1 MQFSTVP
8 AGCFNPPLVS
18 DQTAFG
24 LQRAPGAPS
33 NVSNRSIAMLSFI
46 VRLRSR
52 SHIIISRQTADASK
66 PRLHAASR
74 RNQARQRVAILM
86 AGFAACFAIVGGR
99 LVWYGAMEPLTTA
112 SIGNPAVVASRP
124 DIIDRNGALLA
135 TDLNMVSL
143 YADPRKIVDAN
154 EVVEKLSAVI
164 PNLDWRD
171 THKKLRSKTAFQWL
185 RRQLTPR
192 QQADILA
199 LGIPGI
205 GFRPEKRRFYPGAE
219 TASHIVGH
227 VNVDN
232 QGLAGMERYL
242 DQQGLSDLRQLGMTS
257 GAPLEPVRLSIDMRV
272 QTIVRDVAARSM
284 EAYQAEAAGAAII
297 DVETGEVLAMASVP
311 DYNPNEPSRTLADG
325 TVDKEYEKG
334 WFNRMSNA
342 TFEMGSTFKSFTLA
356 MGLDAGKINLNTVV
370 DASRPIRMGGFTIKD
385 FKGKNRPLSIPE
397 VFQYSSNIGT
407 AAVADRVGIE
417 GHQEFLT
424 RLGLLSKM
432 ETEMPGVAT
441 PTQPRTWKKINSVTI
456 SFGHGVA
463 TTPLQTAVAAASL
476 INGGKLLPPTFLP
489 RTQEAAIDL
498 AKSVLKET
506 TSADMR
512 YLFTWNGLKGSGRG
526 AQVEGF
532 NVGGKTGTADKVIN
546 GRYASD
552 INFNAFVAAFPMDKP
567 RYIVLSIIDAPK
579 TGEHGGRTAASTA
592 APMVKQIISRAAP
605 LLGVQPRFGPVGDS
619 YLLADY

>member
-1 MQFSTVP
+1 
-8 AGCFNPPLVS
+8 
-18 DQTAFG
+18 
-24 LQRAPGAPS
+24 
-33 NVSNRSIAMLSFI
+33 
-46 VRLRSR
+46 
-52 SHIIISRQTADASK
+52 
-66 PRLHAASR
+66 
-74 RNQARQRVAILM
+74 M

>member
-1 MQFSTVP
+1 
-8 AGCFNPPLVS
+8 
-18 DQTAFG
+18 
-24 LQRAPGAPS
+24 
-33 NVSNRSIAMLSFI
+33 MLSFV

-52 SHIIISRQTADASK
+52 SHFTLKNNTSRPAPTIRGTEASRQRLARYGSK
-66 PRLHAASR
+66 
-74 RNQARQRVAILM
+74 
-86 AGFAACFAIVGGR
+86 
-99 LVWYGAMEPLTTA
+99 EPLTTA

-124 DIIDRNGALLA
+124 DIPDRNGVLLA

-143 YADPRKIVDAN
+143 YADPRRIVDPN
-154 EVVEKLSAVI
+154 EVVEKLSEVI

-171 THKKLRSKTAFQWL
+171 THQKLRSKTAFQWL

-192 QQADILA
+192 QQADIMA

-242 DQQGLSDLRQLGMTS
+242 DQQGLADLRQLGMTS
-257 GAPLEPVRLSIDMRV
+257 GAPLEPVRLSIDLRV
-272 QTIVRDVAARSM
+272 QTIVRDVAAKSM
-284 EAYQAEAAGAAII
+284 EAYQAEAAGAAVL

-325 TVDKEYEKG
+325 SVDKEYEKG

-356 MGLDAGKINLNTVV
+356 MGLDAGKIDLNTVV
-370 DASRPIRMGGFTIKD
+370 DASRPIRMGGFTIRD
-385 FKGKNRPLSIPE
+385 FKGRNRPLSIPE

-441 PTQPRTWKKINSVTI
+441 PMQPRTWKKINSVTI

-476 INGGKLLPPTFLP
+476 INGGKLMSPTFLP
-489 RTQEAAIDL
+489 RTPKMAADL
-498 AKSVLKET
+498 ARTVIREK

-512 YLFTWNGLKGSGRG
+512 YLFDWNGTKGSGRG
-526 AQVEGF
+526 AAVEGF
-532 NVGGKTGTADKVIN
+532 RVGGKTGTADKVIN

-552 INFNAFVAAFPMDKP
+552 VNFNAFVAAFPMDKP

-579 TGEHGGRTAASTA
+579 TGENGGRTAASTA
-592 APMVKQIISRAAP
+592 APMVKQIIARSAP
-605 LLGVQPRFGPVGDS
+605 LLGVLPRFGSGAES

>member
-1 MQFSTVP
+1 
-8 AGCFNPPLVS
+8 
-18 DQTAFG
+18 
-24 LQRAPGAPS
+24 
-33 NVSNRSIAMLSFI
+33 
-46 VRLRSR
+46 
-52 SHIIISRQTADASK
+52 
-66 PRLHAASR
+66 
-74 RNQARQRVAILM
+74 M

-99 LVWYGAMEPLTTA
+99 LAWYGAKEPLTTA

-284 EAYQAEAAGAAII
+284 EAYQAEAAGAVII

-441 PTQPRTWKKINSVTI
+441 PTQPRAWKKINSVTI